1 MSSHNPI
8 FLKPDMIVDIDGKKF
23 TAAELKEHVID
34 SVLYRKH
41 LKELMAKQ
49 SQ

>member
-1 MSSHNPI
+1 MSSNTI
-8 FLKPDMIVDIDGKKF
+8 FLNPEDTVNIDGKEF

-49 SQ
+49 

>member
-1 MSSHNPI
+1 MSTNSPI
-8 FLKPDMIVDIDGKKF
+8 FLKPETIVNIDGKKF

-41 LKELMAKQ
+41 LQKLMEENK
-49 SQ
+49 

>member
-1 MSSHNPI
+1 MSSKPI
-8 FLKPDMIVDIDGKKF
+8 FLTPDMIVNIDGKEFKVSD
-23 TAAELKEHVID
+23 LKEHVID

-41 LKELMAKQ
+41 LKELMK